1 MRWQPPAICGVSE
14 MGGQVPHDMKAAQQ
28 AVIDAEKH
36 AHALAVAYVDAVN
49 AAINREQSRARAEL
63 GPRRAVYTSDRVII
77 RDDRVASLRRQLQVA
92 TVAFNEAEKQYRHA
106 QALAL
111 VSA

>member
-1 MRWQPPAICGVSE
+1 MAEFWNPTGIMSDQRSPLVSDPDPASGTP
-14 MGGQVPHDMKAAQQ
+14 Q
-28 AVIDAEKH
+28 
-36 AHALAVAYVDAVN
+36 
-49 AAINREQSRARAEL
+49 

-77 RDDRVASLRRQLQVA
+77 RDDRVASLRRQLQAA

>member
-1 MRWQPPAICGVSE
+1 
-14 MGGQVPHDMKAAQQ
+14 MGGQVPPDMKAAQQ

-63 GPRRAVYTSDRVII
+63 GPRRAV
-77 RDDRVASLRRQLQVA
+77 
-92 TVAFNEAEKQYRHA
+92 
-106 QALAL
+106 
-111 VSA
+111 

>member
-1 MRWQPPAICGVSE
+1 MGYRTPQPVKSA
-14 MGGQVPHDMKAAQQ
+14 QLARDAAQ
-28 AVIDAEKH
+28 KH

-92 TVAFNEAEKQYRHA
+92 TVAFNEAEKQYGHA